1 MLLGH
6 FTAGRKEKI
15 PAKKKNKKRKG
26 LDKKKKV
33 GRNL

>member
-15 PAKKKNKKRKG
+15 PAKKKKKTKRVG
-26 LDKKKKV
+26 QKKKV